1 MSVRAFL
8 VAATLTMAPAM
19 AAEQEVGVEVGQRPP
34 EHLGRSTQGDK
45 LNISD
50 SAGKILIVSF
60 WATWCP
66 PCLKELPVLNA
77 IQKKAGADRVRVI
90 AINLEEPRRQFR
102 KAMKAFE
109 GFEITFS
116 HDKNGRVARDFR
128 VKSVP
133 NMFIVDVDG
142 HIAFRHVGYSDAD
155 LSGIVADINSLLLKN
170 QLH

>member
-1 MSVRAFL
+1 MRTPAIL
-8 VAATLTMAPAM
+8 LAAILAMAPAI
-19 AAEQEVGVEVGQRPP
+19 AAEQQGGVEVGQRPP
-34 EHLGRSTQGDK
+34 EYLGRSTQGDK

-77 IQKKAGADRVRVI
+77 IQKQAGADRVRVI

-109 GFEITFS
+109 DFEITFS
-116 HDKNGRVARDFR
+116 HDKNGRIAKDFR

-155 LSGIVADINSLLLKN
+155 LAGIVADINSLLLKN